1 MTRNPC
7 KVKICGTA
15 RLIDAK
21 MAVEAGAD
29 YSGIVVEVP
38 FSERSVS
45 ISRAAEFVR
54 ATSIPSVILTF
65 DRTVDWVQRAADEIQ
80 PFAIQL
86 LGHEPPAT
94 VECLKSALSC
104 QIWKSIFL
112 PVSGDESPSHRE
124 HHASGD
130 GAPSHREHHGAGD
143 GAPAYGEAVF
153 DDMEAHI
160 NAGAD
165 ALLFDTIELN
175 GGTARFG
182 GTGKTIDWDRAAE
195 LIAASKVPAFLSGG
209 IRPENVKRAIETVR
223 PHGIDL
229 CSGVESSKGVRDA
242 AKLRQLMEQIRNI

>member
-1 MTRNPC
+1 MTRNNPC

-65 DRTVDWVQRAADEIQ
+65 DRTVDWIQRAADEIQ

-124 HHASGD
+124 HHG
-130 GAPSHREHHGAGD
+130 PGD

-175 GGTARFG
+175 AGKARFG

-242 AKLRQLMEQIRNI
+242 AKLRQLMVQIRNI